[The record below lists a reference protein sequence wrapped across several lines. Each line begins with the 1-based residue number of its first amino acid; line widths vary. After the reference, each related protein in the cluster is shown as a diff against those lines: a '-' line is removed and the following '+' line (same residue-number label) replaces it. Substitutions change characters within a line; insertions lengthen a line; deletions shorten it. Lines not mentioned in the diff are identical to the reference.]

1 MFSRRLDIPDSFSFL
16 AVPMPHVLVVFWS
29 RSLKECFATHS
40 ADRADVKYKLITSQL
55 SNVNM

>member
-1 MFSRRLDIPDSFSFL
+1 MLARRLNIVDVFSFL
-16 AVPMPHVLVVFWS
+16 TVPLPHAPHALVGVV
-29 RSLKECFATHS
+29 KECFATHS